1 MAWSD
6 SGRPRQVT
14 KGVGMIYIGEF
25 FFLTDQ
31 QEVEERDRRHG
42 EFNLILESNEP
53 REAIDQFK
61 QRIVEFRRKSEFF
74 TGDCKIYFIRLLE
87 FENFP
92 RNRALML
99 NYKSVAGDPL
109 MPFIGC
115 TIPSDQTD
123 SCRVYN
129 WKDNAP
135 EVDGRN
141 ETLFLEFKGSLRE
154 IES

>member
-1 MAWSD
+1 
-6 SGRPRQVT
+6 
-14 KGVGMIYIGEF
+14 MIYIGEF

-42 EFNLILESNEP
+42 EFNLVLESNEP

-92 RNRALML
+92 QNRALML

-135 EVDGRN
+135 EVDGHN
-141 ETLFLEFKGSLRE
+141 ETLFLEFKGPMRE

>member
-1 MAWSD
+1 
-6 SGRPRQVT
+6 
-14 KGVGMIYIGEF
+14 MIYIGEF

>member
-1 MAWSD
+1 
-6 SGRPRQVT
+6 
-14 KGVGMIYIGEF
+14 MIYIGEF

-31 QEVEERDRRHG
+31 QEIEEGDRRHG
-42 EFNLILESNEP
+42 EFNLILESDEP
-53 REAIDQFK
+53 RAAIDQFK

-74 TGDCKIYFIRLLE
+74 TGDCKIFFIRLLE

-92 RNRALML
+92 QERALML
-99 NYKSVAGDPL
+99 NYKSIAGDPV

-123 SCRVYN
+123 SCRIYN

-141 ETLFLEFKGSLRE
+141 ETLFLEFKGSMGE

>member
-1 MAWSD
+1 
-6 SGRPRQVT
+6 
-14 KGVGMIYIGEF
+14 MIYIGEF

-141 ETLFLEFKGSLRE
+141 ETLFLEFKGSMRE

>member
-1 MAWSD
+1 
-6 SGRPRQVT
+6 
-14 KGVGMIYIGEF
+14 MIYIGEF

-92 RNRALML
+92 QNRALML

-141 ETLFLEFKGSLRE
+141 ETLFLEFKGSMRE

>member
-1 MAWSD
+1 
-6 SGRPRQVT
+6 
-14 KGVGMIYIGEF
+14 MIYIGEF

-31 QEVEERDRRHG
+31 QEVEEQDRRHG
-42 EFNLILESNEP
+42 EFNLVLESDEP
-53 REAIDQFK
+53 RDAIDQFK

-74 TGDCKIYFIRLLE
+74 TGDCKIFFIRLLE

-92 RNRALML
+92 RSQALMI

-123 SCRVYN
+123 ACRIYN
-129 WKDNAP
+129 WNDNTP

-141 ETLFLEFKGSLRE
+141 ETLFLEFKGSMRE
-154 IES
+154 IQP

>member
-1 MAWSD
+1 
-6 SGRPRQVT
+6 
-14 KGVGMIYIGEF
+14 MIYIGEF

-31 QEVEERDRRHG
+31 QEIEEGDRRHG
-42 EFNLILESNEP
+42 EFNLILESEDP
-53 REAIDQFK
+53 RAAIDHFK

-92 RNRALML
+92 QNRALML
-99 NYKSVAGDPL
+99 NYKSVAGDPV

-123 SCRVYN
+123 SCRIYN

-141 ETLFLEFKGSLRE
+141 ETLFIEFKGTMRE

>member
-1 MAWSD
+1 
-6 SGRPRQVT
+6 
-14 KGVGMIYIGEF
+14 MIYIGEF

-42 EFNLILESNEP
+42 EFNLVLESNEP

>member
-1 MAWSD
+1 
-6 SGRPRQVT
+6 
-14 KGVGMIYIGEF
+14 MIYIGEF

-42 EFNLILESNEP
+42 EFNLILETDEP
-53 REAIDQFK
+53 RKAIDQFK

-92 RNRALML
+92 QNRALML

-115 TIPSDQTD
+115 TIPSDQAD
-123 SCRVYN
+123 SCRIYN

-141 ETLFLEFKGSLRE
+141 ETLFLEFKGSMRE